1 MPALARDRAV
11 EVRHAD
17 TADDIESVRT
27 LFLEYA
33 ASLGFDLSFQDFDR
47 EVASLPGDYAPPSGV
62 LLLAADGVTPA
73 GCVGLRPWGDADTC
87 EMKRLY
93 VRPSMRGMKV
103 GSMLV
108 TRLLDE
114 ARARGY
120 RRMRLD
126 TVPGM
131 DAAIGLYRAAG
142 FRDIPPYRPNPVPGA
157 LFLEL
162 EL

>member
-1 MPALARDRAV
+1 VPALGGEHAVDVRAAETTEDV
-11 EVRHAD
+11 EAVRG
-17 TADDIESVRT
+17 

-33 ASLGFDLSFQDFDR
+33 DSLGFDLSFQDFER
-47 EVASLPGDYAPPSGV
+47 EVTTLPGDYAPPRGA
-62 LLLAADGVTPA
+62 LLIAMNGAIPA
-73 GCVGLRPWGDADTC
+73 GCVALRPWGDAGTC

-93 VRPSMRGMKV
+93 VRPSLRGRGV
-103 GSMLV
+103 GGLLV
-108 TRLLDE
+108 RRVLDE
-114 ARARGY
+114 ARARDY

-131 DAAIGLYRAAG
+131 DPAIALYRAAG
-142 FRDIPPYRPNPVPGA
+142 FRDIAPYRPNPVAGA

>member
-1 MPALARDRAV
+1 
-11 EVRHAD
+11 
-17 TADDIESVRT
+17 
-27 LFLEYA
+27 
-33 ASLGFDLSFQDFDR
+33 
-47 EVASLPGDYAPPSGV
+47 
-62 LLLAADGVTPA
+62 
-73 GCVGLRPWGDADTC
+73 
-87 EMKRLY
+87 MKRLY
-93 VRPSMRGMKV
+93 VRPSMRGKKV

-108 TRLLDE
+108 HRLLDE

>member
-1 MPALARDRAV
+1 VPALAGNRTV
-11 EVRHAD
+11 EARHAE
-17 TADDIESVRT
+17 TAEDVEAVRT

-47 EVASLPGDYAPPSGV
+47 EVASLPGDYAPPRGV
-62 LLLAADGVTPA
+62 LLLATDGVTPA
-73 GCVGLRPWGDADTC
+73 GCVGLRPWDADTC

-93 VRPSMRGMKV
+93 VRPSMRGKRV

-162 EL
+162 DL

>member
-1 MPALARDRAV
+1 MPALAGDRAI
-11 EVRHAD
+11 EVRPAES
-17 TADDIESVRT
+17 AEDIEAVRG

-33 ASLGFDLSFQDFDR
+33 DSLGFSLSFQDFER
-47 EVASLPGDYAPPSGV
+47 EVTALPGDYAPPRGA
-62 LLLAADGVTPA
+62 LLIALNGSIAE
-73 GCVGLRPWGDADTC
+73 GCVALRPWGDADTC

-93 VRPSMRGMKV
+93 VRPSMRGRGV
-103 GSMLV
+103 GSLLV
-108 TRLLDE
+108 RRVLDE

-131 DAAIGLYRAAG
+131 DPAIALYRASG
-142 FRDIPPYRPNPVPGA
+142 FRDIAPYRPNPVAGA

>member
-1 MPALARDRAV
+1 VPELAGERAV
-11 EVRHAD
+11 EVRHAA
-17 TADDIESVRT
+17 TADDVEAVRT

-47 EVASLPGDYAPPSGV
+47 EVASLPGDYAPPRGV

-73 GCVGLRPWGDADTC
+73 GCVALRAWGDADTC

-93 VRPSMRGMKV
+93 VRPSMRGKRV

-114 ARARGY
+114 ARARAY

-131 DAAIGLYRAAG
+131 DAAIALYRATG
-142 FRDIPPYRPNPVPGA
+142 FRDIPPYRANPVPGA
-157 LFLEL
+157 LFMEL

>member
-1 MPALARDRAV
+1 MPALAGDRTV
-11 EVRHAD
+11 EVRHAE
-17 TADDIESVRT
+17 TAEDVDAVRA

-33 ASLGFDLSFQDFDR
+33 SSLGFDLSFQDFDR
-47 EVASLPGDYAPPSGV
+47 EVASLPGDYAPPRGV

-73 GCVGLRPWGDADTC
+73 GCVGLRTWGDADTC

-93 VRPSMRGMKV
+93 VRPSMRGKRV

-157 LFLEL
+157 FFLEL

>member
-1 MPALARDRAV
+1 MPALARDRAINVRAAETAEDV
-11 EVRHAD
+11 EAMRA
-17 TADDIESVRT
+17 

-33 ASLGFDLSFQDFDR
+33 ASLEFDLAFQDFEH
-47 EVASLPGDYAPPSGV
+47 EVASLPGDYAPPRGA
-62 LLLAADGVTPA
+62 LLLATDGTTPA
-73 GCVGLRPWGDADTC
+73 GCVALRPWGDQDAC

-93 VRPSMRGMKV
+93 VRPAMRGKRV
-103 GSMLV
+103 GVTLV
-108 TRLLDE
+108 TRILDE
-114 ARARGY
+114 ARSRGY

-131 DAAIGLYRAAG
+131 EAAIALYRSAG
-142 FRDIPPYRPNPVPGA
+142 FRDIAPYRANPVPGA